1 MCLECVELLCAE
13 CIGEHLELHREANH
27 IPKIM
32 SLRQLKGEMEKKI
45 EHITH
50 LMNSQNPNSLE
61 LEGLRKYVTDK
72 VDGMRKDLIRA
83 V

>member
-1 MCLECVELLCAE
+1 
-13 CIGEHLELHREANH
+13 
-27 IPKIM
+27 M